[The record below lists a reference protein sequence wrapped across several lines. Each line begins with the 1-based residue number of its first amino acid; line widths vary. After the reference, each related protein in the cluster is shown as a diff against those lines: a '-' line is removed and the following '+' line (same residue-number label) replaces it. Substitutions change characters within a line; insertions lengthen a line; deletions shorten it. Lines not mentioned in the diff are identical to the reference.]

1 MSIVDNIR
9 KMREKE
15 KRGETIERT
24 PAPDPM
30 IIKEDENG
38 NGLMSEMVEN
48 QQGDSDFPA
57 PLDEDGT
64 PGAAKK
70 NKDDSSLAD
79 VLNAEST
86 EKEPDMSTLPPVATG
101 TENKVK
107 ETGAAKDAPTIDL
120 TTEHEFETVYGKEKL
135 TTKDLIQGYMRTA
148 DYTQK
153 TTRVAEREKFLN
165 HLFSDPKNLVEYAM
179 ERGVDLKQF
188 VTPEP
193 VVQTFELPELDY
205 DATPTEKALHNAAK
219 ILMANNTALASQ
231 VSGIQKNI
239 KVNNVGAKEAYAK
252 KEFSENRGDI
262 PVHAFHAVYAL
273 WEDGRHC
280 YGDGYGMKNAM
291 KDYKIA
297 EGDIEARFLASPKGL
312 AMQETIRRQAI
323 KDYASGKAVDKAENI
338 APDSLTVAKKEVPAA
353 PKPKIHSIADAR
365 AAIKRNLGF

>member
-1 MSIVDNIR
+1 MSVIENIR

-15 KRGETIERT
+15 KRGESIERT

-30 IIKEDENG
+30 IINEDEND
-38 NGLMSEMVEN
+38 NGLMAEMVEN

-57 PLDEDGT
+57 PLDADGT
-64 PGAAKK
+64 PGAAKG

-86 EKEPDMSTLPPVATG
+86 EKELDTSTPLIAATG
-101 TENKVK
+101 TEDKIK
-107 ETGAAKDAPTIDL
+107 EAGAVGKTPIIDL

-135 TTKDLIQGYMRTA
+135 STKDLIQGYMRTA

-153 TTRVAEREKFLN
+153 TTQLSEQRKLIN
-165 HLFSDPKNLVEYAM
+165 HLLSDPKNLVEYAVD
-179 ERGVDLKQF
+179 RGMDLKQF

-205 DATPTEKALHNAAK
+205 DASPTEKALHNAAK
-219 ILMANNTALASQ
+219 VLMANNAALASQ

-239 KVNNVGAKEAYAK
+239 KVRNIGAEEEFVKREFAAK
-252 KEFSENRGDI
+252 HGDI
-262 PVHAFHAVYAL
+262 PDQAIHAVYAL
-273 WEDGRHC
+273 YRDGQNLL
-280 YGDGYGMKNAM
+280 GKGYGVQNAIN
-291 KDYKIA
+291 DYKIA
-297 EGDIEARFLASPKGL
+297 EGNIEARFMASSKGV
-312 AMQETIRRQAI
+312 AMKEQIRRQAI
-323 KDYASGKAVDKAENI
+323 KDYLDGKATDKAENI
-338 APDSLTVAKKEVPAA
+338 SPDSMSVAKKEVPAV